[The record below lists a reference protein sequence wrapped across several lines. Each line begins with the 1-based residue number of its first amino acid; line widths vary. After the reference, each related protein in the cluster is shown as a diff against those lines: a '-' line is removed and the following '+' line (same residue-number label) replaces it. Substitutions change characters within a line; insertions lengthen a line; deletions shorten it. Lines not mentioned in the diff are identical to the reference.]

1 MATAYD
7 DHIILGRKPHGS
19 VSGGKELGWQSIEG
33 RPWAGPPIV
42 GERSLV
48 GNLNR

>member
-1 MATAYD
+1 MATTYD

-19 VSGGKELGWQSIEG
+19 VSGGKKLGWQSNEG
-33 RPWAGPPIV
+33 RAYAGPPIV
-42 GERSLV
+42 GERPLV